1 MKRTTML
8 LLAATAVA
16 TITTSGCAAL
26 GSGNVSGA
34 SAGTSAAATG
44 SGGLLDQ
51 LGPPVPEDAKAPY
64 KRADWG
70 EWVYNPKTNCSRRE
84 EVLIR
89 DGQGEVTD
97 SACRSTCPVTVA
109 TVPARPACWTS
120 RYDDVAVYDVALLQA
135 DHVVPLA
142 EAARS
147 GARNWTAARRS
158 DFYNSLDNLVMVT
171 GKSNGQKGDGDPAR
185 YKPVRGYWCA
195 YATAYAQVKITA
207 GLRVDAAE
215 KTALA
220 EMLDTCGG
228 EPR

>member
-1 MKRTTML
+1 MKRTTLL

-26 GSGNVSGA
+26 GTGNASGTQSG
-34 SAGTSAAATG
+34 TAAAAAG

-51 LGPPVPEDAKAPY
+51 LGPPVPADASAPY

-70 EWVYNPKTNCSRRE
+70 EWVYDPKSKCSRRE
-84 EVLIR
+84 EILIR

-97 SACRSTCPVTVA
+97 GACRSTCPVTA
-109 TVPARPACWTS
+109 TTVPARPACWTS

-147 GARNWTAARRS
+147 GARHWTAARRS
-158 DFYNSLDNLVMVT
+158 EFYNDPANLVMVT
-171 GKSNGQKGDGDPAR
+171 GKSNGRKSDNDPAR
-185 YKPVRGYWCA
+185 WKPVRGYWCE
-195 YATAYAQVKITA
+195 YATAYAKVKIA
-207 GLRVDAAE
+207 FGLRVDDAE

-220 EMLDTCGG
+220 GMLDTCGG
-228 EPR
+228 ERR